1 MTLDEINELVDEI
14 QQVLVSESEP
24 LAEELMDLAGRHE
37 DFVYAAIK
45 RLKAVDALLNK
56 GLRSEAID
64 LAEREP
70 NLNDVVISLDF
81 PELDAW
87 NELLARFEMQP
98 IPALPDDL
106 AAELNDAYSVSA
118 PVERL
123 LERHRTAALA
133 HAPMATRIDILR
145 RLAAADAGNPAW
157 PQDVKLFEQH
167 RLTELKAELETAV
180 RDKNV
185 DALAAL
191 EREAS
196 SPDWK
201 LSVPADLKRRINDAN
216 TRLRQVS
223 ARGELDT
230 LSYQLSDAFAEFD
243 LEAARKLGQRF
254 RALAQIVSLSATDP
268 LMDIAG
274 PALDWITDE
283 DLKAQREAQHL
294 QKVKD
299 IEDGLNQNVHAE
311 HLERLQYEATLHGH
325 ALPERL
331 VSRLADRLETL
342 RVNAGRRRRTII
354 IGCVAG
360 VVVLLGATGLAI
372 RHVGIR
378 NTVKRHVAQL
388 GLLLPEAEKTGVVDP
403 LNQYFELLTQEPANI
418 SQAAEIV
425 GLRQQ
430 FEVLKTSETS
440 RVAQIDQLLKQAV
453 MDAQKAAMPGD
464 FTPLFQSLKNAEEL
478 AKNTA
483 EKTRIL
489 VSETALRERL
499 SELQKKVDTE
509 FSSLVTQVNSKI
521 AALPSDSLTGYDET
535 LRQLTEM
542 QEAPDVSDGLIASVT
557 ALRSKVLTERSEVS
571 LQMEMSRGLQEITN
585 AVGNSAGFVAQM
597 QKYMEAHPGSPR
609 ATDFQSLL
617 NFEQTLWK
625 GALAWNDMRSRLLAV
640 NIARINPREAKQ
652 LVDDFAAF
660 QKTSGPYAGDMNLGN
675 RLLALQAV
683 AQRRISA
690 EGTLTDH
697 FRSVFDG
704 KAISSSFLIKPEAV
718 DSVDKPNEIFY
729 ADAAPLIE
737 KNSLVF
743 DYFTTPS
750 GDQTIAKKL
759 SSKDFPYATSRKR
772 DDWFSPQSK
781 LAASILS
788 QMEETKEPDFEA
800 TVARLVTRLL
810 NEEPDLDPILRLLL
824 VERMIKAGSD
834 GSVYISSRCDKAM
847 DGIAGAGIP
856 KLTNW
861 VDTQDLQTK
870 KLRVTADAFLEKNS
884 KPIMDAVAGAQT
896 DRDSAREEKI
906 GPSLRWVGWMT
917 RNARAEWSI
926 LMKTGIALDGGKK
939 LCAFQKITPTS
950 VPEKVQVGT
959 LTPELTVKLTD
970 QVGQSSTTEGRP
982 VYLILDSE

>member
-37 DFVYAAIK
+37 DFVYGAIK

-87 NELLARFEMQP
+87 NDLLARFEMQP
-98 IPALPDDL
+98 IPALPEDL

-123 LERHRTAALA
+123 LQRHRTAALA
-133 HAPMATRIDILR
+133 RAPLATRVDILR
-145 RLAAADAGNPAW
+145 RLAAADSGNPAW
-157 PQDVKLFEQH
+157 PQDVKVFEQH
-167 RLTELKAELETAV
+167 RLTELKAELETAI
-180 RDKNV
+180 REKDLET
-185 DALAAL
+185 LAAL
-191 EREAS
+191 EREVA

-201 LSVPADLKRRINDAN
+201 MQVPPDLKRKVNDAN
-216 TRLRQVS
+216 AKLRQVS
-223 ARGELDT
+223 ARAELDT

-254 RALAQIVSLSATDP
+254 RALAQIVSLTSSDP

-274 PALDWITDE
+274 PALDWISDE

-311 HLERLQYEATLHGH
+311 RLERLHYEATLHGH

-331 VSRLADRLETL
+331 ASRLADRLETL
-342 RVNAGRRRRTII
+342 KVNAGRRRRTII
-354 IGCVAG
+354 IASVAG
-360 VVVLLGATGLAI
+360 VVMLIGVTGVAI

-378 NTVKRHVAQL
+378 NNIQRHVTQL
-388 GLLLPEAEKTGVVDP
+388 GQLLPEAERTGVVDP
-403 LNQYFELLTQEPANI
+403 LNQYFELLSQEPASI
-418 SQAAEIV
+418 SQAAEVV

-430 FEVLKTSETS
+430 FELLKTSEAS
-440 RVAQIDQLLKQAV
+440 RLAQIEQILKQASADV
-453 MDAQKAAMPGD
+453 QKTVMPGE
-464 FTPLFQSLKNAEEL
+464 FSRLFQSLKSAEEL

-483 EKTRIL
+483 EKTQIM
-489 VSETALRERL
+489 VTETMLRERL
-499 SELQKKVDTE
+499 TESRKKVDTE
-509 FSSLVTQVNSKI
+509 FSSRMAQINEAI
-521 AALPSDSLTGYDET
+521 AALRQDSLTGYDEV

-542 QEAPDVSDGLIASVT
+542 QEAPDVSEGLIASVT
-557 ALRSKVLTERSEVS
+557 ALRGKLLTERSEVS
-571 LQMEMSRGLQEITN
+571 LQMDMARGLQEITS
-585 AVGNSAGFVAQM
+585 AVGNTPGFVAQM
-597 QKYMEAHPGSPR
+597 QKYMEAHPGSTR

-617 NFEQTLWK
+617 NFEQSLWK
-625 GALAWNDMRSRLLAV
+625 GVLAWNDIRSRLLSV
-640 NIARINPREAKQ
+640 NIARITPREAKS
-652 LVDDFAAF
+652 LVDDFSAF
-660 QKTSGPYAGDMNLGN
+660 QKSSGPYAGEMNLGN

-683 AQRRISA
+683 AQRRIGA
-690 EGTLTDH
+690 EGSLTDH

-704 KAISSSFLIKPEAV
+704 KAISSSFLIKPDQPA
-718 DSVDKPNEIFY
+718 DSGKPVEIFY
-729 ADAAPLIE
+729 ADAAPIIE

-750 GDQTIAKKL
+750 GDQTINKKL
-759 SSKDFPYATSRKR
+759 SATGFPYAAARKR
-772 DDWFSPQSK
+772 DDWLSPQSK
-781 LAASILS
+781 LAASILE
-788 QMEETKEPDFEA
+788 QVDALKEPDFEV
-800 TVARLVTRLL
+800 TVARLVTRILKD
-810 NEEPDLDPILRLLL
+810 ESDLDPILRLLL

-834 GSVYISSRCDKAM
+834 GSVYISKRCDPTM
-847 DGIAGAGIP
+847 DNIAGAGIP

-870 KLRVTADAFLEKNS
+870 KLRVTAAAFLEKHAAS
-884 KPIMDAVAGAQT
+884 IIEAVAAAET

-917 RNARAEWSI
+917 RNAKAEWSI
-926 LMKTGIALDGGKK
+926 LLKTGGPLDGGKQ
-939 LCAFQKITPTS
+939 LCVFQKITPTS
-950 VPEKVQVGT
+950 MPEKVIVGT
-959 LTPELTVKLTD
+959 LEADQSVKLTD
-970 QVGQSSTTEGRP
+970 AVGQTSTTEGRP
-982 VYLILDSE
+982 VFQILDSE

>member
-37 DFVYAAIK
+37 DFVYGAIK
-45 RLKAVDALLNK
+45 RLKAVDALLSK

-87 NELLARFEMQP
+87 NELLARFQMQP

-123 LERHRTAALA
+123 LQRHRTAALA
-133 HAPMATRIDILR
+133 RAPMATRIDILR
-145 RLAAADAGNPAW
+145 RLATADSANPAW

-167 RLTELKAELETAV
+167 RLTELKAELDTAV
-180 RDKNV
+180 REKDMET
-185 DALAAL
+185 LAAL

-201 LSVPADLKRRINDAN
+201 LSVPADLKRKINDAN

-223 ARGELDT
+223 ARAELDT

-243 LEAARKLGQRF
+243 LETARRLGQRF
-254 RALAQIVSLSATDP
+254 RALAQIVSLASSDP

-311 HLERLQYEATLHGH
+311 RLERLQYEATLHGH

-331 VSRLADRLETL
+331 ASRLSDRLETL

-354 IGCVAG
+354 LGCVAG

-403 LNQYFELLTQEPANI
+403 LKQYFELLAQEPATI
-418 SQAAEIV
+418 SQAVEIV

-430 FEVLKTSETS
+430 FEVLKTSEAS
-440 RVAQIDQLLKQAV
+440 RVAQIDQLLNQAGV
-453 MDAQKAAMPGD
+453 DVQKAAMPGD
-464 FTPLFQSLKNAEEL
+464 FSPLFQSLKNAEEL

-483 EKTRIL
+483 EKTR
-489 VSETALRERL
+489 VMVNDTMLRERL
-499 SELQKKVDTE
+499 SELQKKVDME
-509 FSSLVTQVNSKI
+509 FSSKVAQMNETI
-521 AALPSDSLTGYDET
+521 AALPQDSLGGYDEV
-535 LRQLTEM
+535 LRQLTDM
-542 QEAPDVSDGLIASVT
+542 QEAPDVSEGLIASVT
-557 ALRSKVLTERSEVS
+557 ALRGKVFTERSEVS
-571 LQMEMSRGLQEITN
+571 LQMGIARGLQEITN
-585 AVGNSAGFVAQM
+585 SVGNLAGFVAQL
-597 QKYMEAHPGSPR
+597 QKYAEAHPGSTR
-609 ATDFQSLL
+609 AADFQSLL
-617 NFEQTLWK
+617 NFEQSLWK
-625 GALAWNDMRSRLLAV
+625 GAQAWNDMRTRLLAV
-640 NIARINPREAKQ
+640 DITRINPRDAKT
-652 LVDDFAAF
+652 LVDAFSTF
-660 QKTSGPYAGDMNLGN
+660 QKSSGPYAGEMNLGN

-683 AQRRISA
+683 AQRRINA

-697 FRSVFDG
+697 FRTVFDG
-704 KAISSSFLIKPEAV
+704 KAISSSFLIKPEKAGDV
-718 DSVDKPNEIFY
+718 EKAGEQFY

-759 SSKDFPYATSRKR
+759 SANEFPYAASRKR
-772 DDWFSPQSK
+772 DDWLSPQSK
-781 LAASILS
+781 LAASILT
-788 QMEETKEPDFEA
+788 QLEGVKEPDFEA
-800 TVARLVTRLL
+800 TVARLVTRILQ
-810 NEEPDLDPILRLLL
+810 EELSLDPILRLLL

-834 GSVYISSRCDKAM
+834 GSVYIASRCDKAM
-847 DGIAGAGIP
+847 DEIAGAGIP

-870 KLRVTADAFLEKNS
+870 KLRVTAEAFLEKNS
-884 KPIMDAVAGAQT
+884 MPIIEAVTAAQT

-926 LMKTGIALDGGKK
+926 LMKTGISLDGGKQ
-939 LCAFQKITPTS
+939 LCIFQKITPTS
-950 VPEKVQVGT
+950 IPEKVHVGT
-959 LTPELTVKLTD
+959 VDAELSVKLTD
-970 QVGQSSTTEGRP
+970 KVGQSSTTEGRP
-982 VYLILDSE
+982 VFQILDSE